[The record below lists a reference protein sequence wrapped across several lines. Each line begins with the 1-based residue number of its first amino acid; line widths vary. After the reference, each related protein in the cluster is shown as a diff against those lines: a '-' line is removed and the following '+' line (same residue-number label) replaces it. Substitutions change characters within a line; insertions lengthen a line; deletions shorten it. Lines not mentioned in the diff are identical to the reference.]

1 MEGSRTYTYR
11 RVEFNEGVVTL
22 NPPERLGLSICSAQ
36 RQIQVRLYQVMML
49 KKNKLSDNVNAN
61 QHKENCRACKKAG
74 LSNKK
79 QDNSINNDNFLTH

>member
-49 KKNKLSDNVNAN
+49 KKT
-61 QHKENCRACKKAG
+61 NC
-74 LSNKK
+74 
-79 QDNSINNDNFLTH
+79 QTT